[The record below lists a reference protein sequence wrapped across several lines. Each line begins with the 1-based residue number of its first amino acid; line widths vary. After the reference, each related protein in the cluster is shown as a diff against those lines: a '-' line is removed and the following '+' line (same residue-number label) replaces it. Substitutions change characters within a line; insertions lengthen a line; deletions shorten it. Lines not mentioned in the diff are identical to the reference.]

1 MNQLDIWNGG
11 QQLNRGFKY
20 IENNKHNNENSKLL
34 CVVCNKIQFTTNKNK
49 AFKLFKIGFE
59 NNTLC
64 YLNNLINII
73 KSYFII
79 KD

>member
-20 IENNKHNNENSKLL
+20 LYNNIHNTSTSKLL
-34 CVVCNKIQFTTNKNK
+34 CVIANEIKFNNNKSK
-49 AFKLFKIGFE
+49 AYKLFDIGFS

-64 YLNNLINII
+64 YLNNLKNII
-73 KSYFII
+73 EDFFK
-79 KD
+79 